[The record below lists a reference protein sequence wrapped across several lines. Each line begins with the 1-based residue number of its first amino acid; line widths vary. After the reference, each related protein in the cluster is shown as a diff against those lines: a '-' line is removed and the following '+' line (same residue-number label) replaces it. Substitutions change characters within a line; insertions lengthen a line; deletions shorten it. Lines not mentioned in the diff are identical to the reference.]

1 MDMADPSRG
10 EIWLADLETG
20 RGHEQ
25 AGQRPVL
32 VVSDDA
38 FNAGLAGLV
47 MTIPLTSKVAKSR
60 NIPAHIRV
68 DPPEAGLKTPS
79 VILCDQLRAIS
90 KNWLGKAAWGS
101 VSATTLVE
109 VEKILRVLL
118 GL

>member
-1 MDMADPSRG
+1 MADPMRG
-10 EIWLADLETG
+10 QIWLADLAIG

-25 AGQRPVL
+25 LGQRPVL

-47 MTIPLTSKVAKSR
+47 MTVPLTSKVAKSK

-79 VILCDQLRAIS
+79 VSLCDQVRTIS
-90 KNWLGKAAWGS
+90 NDRLGKALWGTI
-101 VSATTLVE
+101 SAVTLVE
-109 VEKILRVLL
+109 VENALRVRLRL
-118 GL
+118 